1 MKLTYRAFST
11 CLLGCVLTLGA
22 MSPLR
27 AAPQA
32 GAALPEEPTHSS
44 IRVSDD
50 ESYSSMVKLAKLSKA
65 QAQGAAIER
74 SPGKIIE
81 TELEEE
87 DGFLFWEVKMMAND
101 GSKRELYIDAGNG
114 EVVAIDQDD

>member
-1 MKLTYRAFST
+1 MDLVLDVWQVLPPQDNTRLCRRSVERQCSLIRHSSPRNLKVRRSVMKLTYRAFST

-22 MSPLR
+22 MSLLR

-50 ESYSSMVKLAKLSKA
+50 ERLSSMVKLAKLSKA

-74 SPGKIIE
+74 SP
-81 TELEEE
+81 
-87 DGFLFWEVKMMAND
+87 V
-101 GSKRELYIDAGNG
+101 
-114 EVVAIDQDD
+114 